1 MNLFERNVF
10 ELFTKGDNKA
20 FEYIFKTYFGYLLN
34 YSRQILKDSDVAEEI
49 VESTFLTLWENR
61 NQITLETSLKSY
73 LFKSVYNNC
82 LNYLK
87 HQQVKERYVLYFK
100 HHVPTDES
108 GNIIST
114 DYPFS
119 QMMEKELDDIITKAI
134 NNLPVQC
141 REIFVMSRYKHL
153 KNEEIA
159 QKLNLSVNTVRTQI
173 SRALAKLRDELKDYL
188 PYILFLLSHKNLLD

>member
-10 ELFTKGDNKA
+10 EQFTKGDNKA

-34 YSRQILKDSDVAEEI
+34 YSRQILKDTDAAEEI
-49 VESTFLTLWENR
+49 VESTFLNLWENR
-61 NQITLETSLKSY
+61 THITLETSLKSY

-87 HQQVKERYVLYFK
+87 HQHVKERYVLYFK
-100 HHVPTDES
+100 HHTQTDDL

-114 DYPFS
+114 EYPFS
-119 QMMEKELDDIITKAI
+119 QLMEKELDDIIVKAI
-134 NNLPVQC
+134 NNLPTQC
-141 REIFVMSRYKHL
+141 REIFTMSRYQLL

-159 QKLNLSVNTVRTQI
+159 QKLNISVNTVRTQI
-173 SRALAKLRDELKDYL
+173 SRALTKLREDLKDYL
-188 PYILFLLSHKNLLD
+188 PFFLFIFS